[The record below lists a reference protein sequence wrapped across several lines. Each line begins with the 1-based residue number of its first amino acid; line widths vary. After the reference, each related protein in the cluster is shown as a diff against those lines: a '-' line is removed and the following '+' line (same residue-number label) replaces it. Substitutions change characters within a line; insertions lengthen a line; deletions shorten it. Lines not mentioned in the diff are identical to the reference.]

1 MEYSALALVCVVAL
15 LAYNEISALKK
26 VVRKQGDQLNRLAKM
41 TGQEEL
47 SSSFVSAELQEQLRQ
62 LKMDGKLVKA
72 IKVLRDETQMD
83 LVDAKQYVDKL

>member
-26 VVRKQGDQLNRLAKM
+26 VVRKQGEQLNRLAKL

-47 SSSFVSAELQEQLRQ
+47 SSSLVTAGLKEELIQ
-62 LKMDGKLVKA
+62 LKMDGKVVQA
-72 IKVLRDETQMD
+72 IKRLREETQMD